1 MNAEEQHVKDLERI
15 KNFRLLDD
23 DFMTKVFDG
32 SIEETQLVLRIIL
45 DDENL
50 KVISAEAQY
59 TIANLQGRSV
69 RLDVRVQ
76 DGTGRVFDVEIQR
89 ADKGAGAKR
98 ARHNGSLIDA
108 NSLRRNVDPAMLP
121 EVYIIFITENDVLKK
136 GLPLYHIER
145 IIKETGEEFGD
156 EEHIIYVNG
165 AYQGDDQIGY
175 LMSDFRESDPSKMHY
190 PLLAERA
197 RYFKETEEGRN
208 AMCKVIEDMREEVR
222 EETRRETMLEHA
234 RQVYQALLND
244 GMNPEKAS
252 LLSGLKEAEAA
263 VATV

>member
-1 MNAEEQHVKDLERI
+1 MNFEEQHLKDLEKI

-50 KVISAEAQY
+50 KVISADAQY

-69 RLDVRVQ
+69 RLDVRVV
-76 DGTGRVFDVEIQR
+76 DGTGRLFDVEIQR

-98 ARHNGSLIDA
+98 ARYNGSLIDA
-108 NSLRRNVDPAMLP
+108 NSLGKSVDPTVLP

-145 IIKETGEEFGD
+145 IIKETGEELGD

-175 LMSDFRESDPSKMHY
+175 LMNDFRESDPNKMHY
-190 PLLAERA
+190 PLLAERT

-222 EETRRETMLEHA
+222 EETWKEAMLEHA
-234 RQVYQALLND
+234 RKVYQALLDD
-244 GMNPEKAS
+244 GMPSEKAMQI
-252 LLSGLKEAEAA
+252 SGLKEAEAA
-263 VATV
+263 VATA